1 MSEAEI
7 KNDITEDYINYLK
20 AMPSDYAADINF
32 NYGIDITNNI
42 YTTHNVH
49 SKNESD
55 NLRSVTAI
63 TATYTELLSKT
74 SLKDFVSVISSM
86 SSPVGQSL
94 SNTDY
99 IRGQYDIHGSIAT
112 SYDEVMLVLDND
124 KTLTDILLAELGYY
138 TQDEFLNI
146 AYKATNDENYNS
158 NLDKDKFSY
167 DELLNHEFYY
177 IDNDHAYIQTSYKE
191 GIFQYNYNAKDVA
204 GSDMHKLKVV
214 GILTPKDDVSYGCLK
229 TGFYY
234 TKAFTERMLSDSKSS
249 KIVNY
254 MKNHNNEISVPIKYI
269 QEPSLLPSLEEGVFY
284 NLGYEYDGE
293 AQSSFKILGTTGGS
307 SLSSMMSGNAV
318 DVSKLAFTLGIN
330 NVGGSSLATDISIYP
345 TDFKT
350 KDKVLEYL
358 DAWNGLND
366 ITVGDKVLT
375 YKDRKEVKYTD
386 NLSLIISMIDSMLN
400 MVTIALIAFT
410 CLSLV
415 VSCVMIAI
423 ITYVSV
429 VERVKEIGVIRS
441 LGGRKKDVNNLFNA
455 ETIMTGLS
463 CGVFGVAVTYLLQ
476 GIMNLIVETLSG
488 IPNIMLLSPTTAITM
503 IALSVLLTVLSGVLP
518 ASKASHQDP
527 VEALRSE

>member
-1 MSEAEI
+1 
-7 KNDITEDYINYLK
+7 
-20 AMPSDYAADINF
+20 
-32 NYGIDITNNI
+32 
-42 YTTHNVH
+42 
-49 SKNESD
+49 
-55 NLRSVTAI
+55 
-63 TATYTELLSKT
+63 
-74 SLKDFVSVISSM
+74 
-86 SSPVGQSL
+86 
-94 SNTDY
+94 
-99 IRGQYDIHGSIAT
+99 
-112 SYDEVMLVLDND
+112 
-124 KTLTDILLAELGYY
+124 
-138 TQDEFLNI
+138 
-146 AYKATNDENYNS
+146 
-158 NLDKDKFSY
+158 
-167 DELLNHEFYY
+167 
-177 IDNDHAYIQTSYKE
+177 
-191 GIFQYNYNAKDVA
+191 
-204 GSDMHKLKVV
+204 
-214 GILTPKDDVSYGCLK
+214 
-229 TGFYY
+229 
-234 TKAFTERMLSDSKSS
+234 
-249 KIVNY
+249 
-254 MKNHNNEISVPIKYI
+254 
-269 QEPSLLPSLEEGVFY
+269 
-284 NLGYEYDGE
+284 
-293 AQSSFKILGTTGGS
+293 
-307 SLSSMMSGNAV
+307 MMSGNAV

-345 TDFKT
+345 TDFKA

-476 GIMNLIVETLSG
+476 GIMNLVVETLSG
-488 IPNIMLLSPTTAITM
+488 IPNIMLLSPTTAIIM
-503 IALSVLLTVLSGVLP
+503 IALSVLLTVLSGALP